1 MMKMIWFDMD
11 GTIADFYGVEGWL
24 DYLHNEDATP
34 YREAKPL
41 LNMSLLARYLN
52 KLQREGWQVGVIS
65 WGSKHS
71 TDEFLNK
78 VTAAK
83 LDWLNKHLKSVKWD
97 VVRIVHY
104 GTNKLNTCGG
114 GMLFDDED
122 RNREG
127 WEHAYEPSQILNVLK
142 GLVA

>member
-24 DYLHNEDATP
+24 DYLMNEDTTP
-34 YREAKPL
+34 YSEAKPL

-65 WGSKHS
+65 WGSKYS

-97 VVRIVHY
+97 VVHIVHY

-127 WEHAYEPSQILNVLK
+127 WERAYEPSQIFNVLK
-142 GLVA
+142 ALVA